1 MRWVC
6 SFCLKKHFRLHVVLS
21 WFTKRFQ
28 MPGTFEKN
36 LLSKLSICLCLSIIP
51 ISTRPQVASSP
62 DGELQTASNQV
73 ARSIHSKDLI
83 RWLIASV
90 NCEGTS
96 LEYILIHKGFL
107 GLNSHAKDSFFWIIR
122 FMELDVW
129 RNRTRS
135 GNHWRNGQ
143 LSCNWDDV
151 GKVGWW
157 SNDSYIDDLEDVGK
171 VNDTIIPIFKF
182 GLWMISISMWLKW
195 ILSDQ
200 NRTY

>member
-96 LEYILIHKGFL
+96 LEYILLHKGFL
-107 GLNSHAKDSFFWIIR
+107 ILIPMHETPFSELLDLWNLMFEGTGLAVATIGAMGSSVVTGMMLARLVGDLLECHSYL
-122 FMELDVW
+122 ETW
-129 RNRTRS
+129 RC
-135 GNHWRNGQ
+135 WP
-143 LSCNWDDV
+143 
-151 GKVGWW
+151 GWW
-157 SNDSYIDDLEDVGK
+157 PDNSFLQIWSLNDSHLNVI
-171 VNDTIIPIFKF
+171 
-182 GLWMISISMWLKW
+182 
-195 ILSDQ
+195 
-200 NRTY
+200 